1 MPAFVSEN
9 TITIKQGEVLNIF
22 VSGKEQT
29 QKAAH
34 GVHAQQGCMCNKGI
48 FKRMTKTAK
57 AQNTPAHAP
66 HHQLLLQLLFNLF

>member
-9 TITIKQGEVLNIF
+9 IITKKQGEILSVMHLHF
-22 VSGKEQT
+22 DQWEEQT

-48 FKRMTKTAK
+48 VKRMKK
-57 AQNTPAHAP
+57 PVLRPKIHLP
-66 HHQLLLQLLFNLF
+66 LLHTTS

>member
-9 TITIKQGEVLNIF
+9 IITIKQGEILSVMHLHF
-22 VSGKEQT
+22 YQWEGT

-48 FKRMTKTAK
+48 FKRMKKTKAK

-66 HHQLLLQLLFNLF
+66 HHQLKNF